1 MIMADETILALA
13 ADIVTAHVSHN
24 SVSVSDLPTLIQ
36 SVFGALTVLG
46 QETLAV
52 EEPRTSV
59 VSVRASVKHDTL
71 ICLDCGAKMKMLKR
85 HLAMDHDL
93 SPADYRA
100 RWKLPADYPMV
111 AAEYAARRKELAL
124 RIGLGRK
131 PKAAVIAAPAES
143 IAVPE
148 APQKAAPKRKV
159 AAKAADVAPVEKPV
173 TKPKAPARKKLQ
185 VAFDAVDVAQ
195 AD

>member
-1 MIMADETILALA
+1 MADETILALA

-85 HLAMDHDL
+85 
-93 SPADYRA
+93 
-100 RWKLPADYPMV
+100 
-111 AAEYAARRKELAL
+111 
-124 RIGLGRK
+124 
-131 PKAAVIAAPAES
+131 
-143 IAVPE
+143 
-148 APQKAAPKRKV
+148 
-159 AAKAADVAPVEKPV
+159 
-173 TKPKAPARKKLQ
+173 
-185 VAFDAVDVAQ
+185 
-195 AD
+195 